1 MITVL
6 DWIVVISYMV
16 AVLLIGLLS
25 ERIALRTLDHYLLAN
40 RQLSYLLYVPAMAAV
55 VLGGAS
61 TIGSARLGYEYGIS
75 GSWLVIM
82 ISLGVIACG
91 LIVAR
96 KIIPLRIYTMAEFLG
111 NRYDERVR
119 YLGAIVTAL
128 YTLMIFVTQMIAIG
142 TVTSVI
148 LGVPFEMGTL
158 IGGLV
163 VVAYVA
169 LGGMWSVTL
178 TDLLQ
183 WLLMTLGVI
192 ILTPVFG
199 YLAVSAKGLSLS
211 QLPPE
216 YLSPTYIGYDTI
228 FMYFMLF
235 FFGLMLGQDI
245 WQRVL
250 TARDV
255 TIGIRGTVLAGVYG
269 IIYALAATFVGML
282 AYLYFAGGLESPRL
296 AMPMLVAEAL
306 PTGLAGLVLAAMFS
320 AFMSTADGALIATST
335 LLAYDVVGS
344 RIKMSERGFV
354 RLTLALNVVL
364 GLIGILLAIFIQEI
378 LVALDIAYLILSSA
392 LFIPTVIGLYWARP
406 SARAASIAIVGGLIV
421 AFAYALYI
429 GWPEGFSDVRPIAA
443 GLTVNLVLYVLGT
456 IIWPRK

>member
-1 MITVL
+1 MLTTLDYVIVIGYMI
-6 DWIVVISYMV
+6 

-61 TIGSARLGYEYGIS
+61 TIGSARLGYQYGIS

-96 KIIPLRIYTMAEFLG
+96 KIVPLRIYTMAEFLG
-111 NRYDERVR
+111 SRYDERVR
-119 YLGAIVTAL
+119 YLAALVTAL

-142 TVTSVI
+142 TVTSVV
-148 LGVPFEMGTL
+148 LGLSFEAGTL

-163 VVAYVA
+163 VIAYVA

-183 WLLMTLGVI
+183 WALMTLGVI
-192 ILTPVFG
+192 FLVPILG
-199 YLAVSAKGLSLS
+199 YLAVSAKGVSLN

-216 YLSPTYIGYDTI
+216 YFSPTYIGYDTI
-228 FMYFMLF
+228 LTYFMLF

-250 TARDV
+250 TARDTTV
-255 TIGIRGTVLAGVYG
+255 GIRGTVLAGVYG
-269 IIYALAATFVGML
+269 IIYALAATFAGML
-282 AYLYFAGGLESPRL
+282 AYLYFAGGLENPRL
-296 AMPMLVAEAL
+296 AMPMFVAEAL
-306 PTGLAGLVLAAMFS
+306 PTGIAGLILAAMFS

-335 LLAYDVVGS
+335 LLTYDIVGS
-344 RIKMSERGFV
+344 RLKLSERGFV
-354 RLTLALNVVL
+354 RLTLALNIIL
-364 GLIGILLAIFIQEI
+364 GLIGIYLAIFIQEI
-378 LVALDIAYLILSSA
+378 LVALDIAYLILSSS
-392 LFIPTVIGLYWARP
+392 LFIPTILGLYWARP
-406 SARAASIAIVGGLIV
+406 SARAAAIAIIGGLLV

-429 GWPEGFSDVRPIAA
+429 GWPQGFSDIRPIAA
-443 GLTVNLVLYVLGT
+443 GLATNVVLYVIGAV
-456 IIWPRK
+456 IWPRK